1 MTNQGQGIFQLQLCQ
16 TSFGPVSAITP
27 KKLKLN
33 FKKKLHAF
41 KNDAKGIKCDE
52 YGFEFD
58 LKFCTFLK
66 FKEGQELF
74 RQSKNYEVNL
84 LKIMICDSRD
94 VVLNAVHWKLWD
106 FIFFSCLHNRAAFF
120 GGSSSKASF
129 WNFWLR
135 FFTYVMEDF
144 SFKEVTN

>member
-1 MTNQGQGIFQLQLCQ
+1 MTNEGQGLFQIYLCQ
-16 TSFGPVSAITP
+16 TSFRPVSAITP

-41 KNDAKGIKCDE
+41 KNDAKSDECGECDE
-52 YGFEFD
+52 ERECDDERDECGFEFD

-74 RQSKNYEVNL
+74 RKSKKYEVNL

-94 VVLNAVHWKLWD
+94 VILNAVHWKWCD
-106 FIFFSCLHNRAAFF
+106 FIFFEYLHNRPVFF
-120 GGSSSKASF
+120 SGFSSKASF
-129 WNFWLR
+129 LNF
-135 FFTYVMEDF
+135 
-144 SFKEVTN
+144 